1 MRPLRL
7 TLRAFGPYAGEQ
19 IVDFRDALGAGLFGI
34 YGPTGSG
41 KSSIFNAISFALF
54 GEPARDDQ
62 DASTLRSDHADPG
75 CLTEVELIF
84 ELGGNKYLVR
94 RRPEQMRPAQRGGKE
109 TKEAHCAWLFDV
121 TDIPLD
127 EITPENQGIP
137 IVEKKVSEVRDE
149 LERRLGYGKEQFRQ
163 IVLLPQG
170 RFEKF
175 LAANTNDRLAIL
187 RDLFDV
193 SLYKRLTQKMKD
205 EAKAAEEKIRAD
217 RRACES
223 RLEQEGFATLEE
235 LSAGAQQ
242 AQEEQKT
249 EAAAAEAAKTNA
261 TLAEQKL
268 AAAREVEKAFAEN
281 EAAAQALA
289 SMEAKSKEI
298 EKDKALLGGARVAK
312 SLHDVDVAMQRART
326 DLSAATGI
334 CTKAQAARAAAEEA
348 MKEAA
353 AALATEQARRGES
366 EILRAHS
373 ADLKRR
379 RETLAHADRTK
390 AAKEE
395 AARIE
400 RDAIAAFE
408 TAQNNHSALVRE
420 QADTAAQIKTAE
432 TAAGQRASL
441 SAAAQELKSK
451 LDAAVGYDRA
461 LKAVNDARAHV
472 AGALEDHEKNCR
484 AQEAAQRSFDEAEA
498 ALAGAQA
505 QHLAEKLRPGEA
517 CPVCGSHDHPAPAHG
532 RAESA
537 GRNDAFTVAR
547 EALDSARKA
556 STGSGQTLAGKE
568 ATLSEREAHLAAL
581 VKPENTVAE
590 LQEHSAKVHNDIET
604 LGPAID
610 LEALRGALD
619 RVEGRLPEAGA
630 AVESAR
636 TSRDQAITGHALAGQ
651 ALEVALASVPE
662 NLRTADALEA
672 AIAAAEE
679 EIRKRDL
686 AFDHAVKTERD
697 AGEKQIAACKDDE
710 SAANA
715 REAALAKLQEAE
727 QSFRDRLAAN
737 GLTHEQYEAHK
748 ANIGRIEELQA
759 SIERFGQDLH
769 AARDRASRAGANVE
783 GKDRPDV
790 AGFGAASEEA
800 TRLRDEAYQK
810 AASAVAR
817 AGHLAKAAE
826 IIAGALSGIKKAED
840 AYAPLAAVAHA
851 FSGRNN
857 ANVELEAFAIAAMFD
872 LVLAS
877 ANARFKPMSG
887 GRYSLER
894 ERDVSKGAGKKG
906 LDIVVHDVHTGRTR
920 ATATLSGGET
930 FMAALALALGLSDVV
945 ESVNGGVHL
954 NTIFIDEGF
963 GTLDMET
970 LDQALQT
977 LQDIVGESRAVGL
990 ISHVEL
996 VQQAIP
1002 FGFQISKTTGGSKI
1016 SQRFA

>member
-19 IVDFRDALGAGLFGI
+19 VIDFRDALSAGLFGI

-41 KSSIFNAISFALF
+41 KSSIFSAISFALF

-62 DASTLRSDHADPG
+62 DASTLRSDHAEPS

-84 ELGGNKYLVR
+84 ELGATRYLVR

-127 EITPENQGIP
+127 EITPDNQGTP
-137 IVEKKVSEVRDE
+137 IAEKKVSEVRDE

-205 EAKAAEEKIRAD
+205 DAKSAEEKIRAD

-223 RLEQEGFATLEE
+223 RLEQEGFTTLEE
-235 LSAGAQQ
+235 LSAGAQH
-242 AQEEQKT
+242 AQEEQKI
-249 EAAAAEAAKTNA
+249 AAAVTETAKNNA
-261 TLAEQKL
+261 GLAEQKL
-268 AAAREVEKAFAEN
+268 ASAHEVEKAFVEN
-281 EAAAQALA
+281 EEAAQAQAL
-289 SMEAKSKEI
+289 MEAKSEEI
-298 EKDKALLGGARVAK
+298 EKDKAVLIGARVAQ
-312 SLHDVDVAMQRART
+312 SLQDADAAMQRART
-326 DLSAATGI
+326 DLSVASGN
-334 CTKAQAARAAAEEA
+334 CTKALVAREAAEEA
-348 MKEAA
+348 MKKAA
-353 AALATEQARRGES
+353 AALATEQGKRGEA
-366 EILRAHS
+366 ETLRAQS
-373 ADLKRR
+373 ADLKRH
-379 RETLAHADRTK
+379 RETLGQADKKK
-390 AAKEE
+390 AAKDE

-400 RDAIAAFE
+400 REALAAFE
-408 TAQNNHSALVRE
+408 VAQNSYGALTRE
-420 QADTAAQIKTAE
+420 QADIGAQIKTAS
-432 TAAGQRASL
+432 TAAEQRTTL

-451 LDAAVGYDRA
+451 LDTALGYDRA
-461 LKAVNDARAHV
+461 LKAVNDARAQV
-472 AGALEDHEKNCR
+472 SGAREIHEKNCR
-484 AQEAAQRSFDEAEA
+484 AQEDAQRSFDEAEV

-517 CPVCGSHDHPAPAHG
+517 CPVCGSHEHPTPAHG
-532 RAESA
+532 QAESA
-537 GRNDAFTVAR
+537 GRNDAFTA
-547 EALDSARKA
+547 ARKA
-556 STGSGQTLAGKE
+556 LDGARNASALSGQTLAAKE
-568 ATLSEREAHLAAL
+568 ATLSEREAHLEAL
-581 VKPENTVAE
+581 TKPENTVAE
-590 LQEHSAKVHNDIET
+590 LQEHSAQVQNNIEA

-610 LEALRGALD
+610 FEALRRALE
-619 RVEGRLPEAGA
+619 RVEAQLPEAGL

-636 TSRDQAITGHALAGQ
+636 ASRDQAVTSHALASQ
-651 ALEVALASVPE
+651 ALEDALASVPE
-662 NLRTADALEA
+662 KLRTTDALEA
-672 AIAAAEE
+672 AITATEE
-679 EIRKRDL
+679 EIKKREFDL
-686 AFDHAVKTERD
+686 EQAVKSERD
-697 AGEKQIAACKDDE
+697 AGEKQIAARKDEE

-715 REAALAKLQEAE
+715 REAALAKLQQAE
-727 QSFRDRLAAN
+727 QNFGGRLAAN
-737 GLTHEQYEAHK
+737 GLTQEQYEDHK
-748 ANIGRIEELQA
+748 ANIDRIEELQA
-759 SIERFGQDLH
+759 AIERFGQDLH
-769 AARDRASRAGANVE
+769 AARDRATRAGTNVE
-783 GKDRPDV
+783 GKNRPDV
-790 AGFGAASEEA
+790 AGLGAASEEA
-800 TRLRDEAYQK
+800 KRVRDEAYRKQ
-810 AASAVAR
+810 ASAAAR
-817 AGHLAKAAE
+817 SESLAKLVE
-826 IIAGALSGIKKAED
+826 SITSLLSDIKKAED

-857 ANVELEAFAIAAMFD
+857 ANMELEAFAIAAMFD

-920 ATATLSGGET
+920 ATQTLSGGET

-945 ESVNGGVHL
+945 ESLNGGVHL

-970 LDQALQT
+970 LDQALQI

-1002 FGFQISKTTGGSKI
+1002 FGFQISKTTGGSHI
-1016 SQRFA
+1016 SPRFA

>member
-7 TLRAFGPYAGEQ
+7 TLKAFGPYAGEQ
-19 IVDFRDALGAGLFGI
+19 VVDFRDAIGAGLFGI

-41 KSSIFNAISFALF
+41 KSSIFSAISFALF
-54 GEPARDDQ
+54 GEPVRDDQ
-62 DASTLRSDHADPG
+62 DASTLRSDHAEPN

-84 ELGGNKYLVR
+84 ELGATKYLVR

-121 TDIPLD
+121 TGIPLD
-127 EITPENQGIP
+127 EITLENQGTP
-137 IVEKKVSEVRDE
+137 IAEKKVSEVREE

-193 SLYKRLTQKMKD
+193 SLYKKLTQKMKD

-217 RRACES
+217 RQACNS

-242 AQEEQKT
+242 AEEDHKI
-249 EAAAAEAAKTNA
+249 ECAAAGAAKTNA
-261 TLAEQKL
+261 TLTEQKL
-268 AAAREVEKAFAEN
+268 AAAHEVEKAFAEN

-289 SMEAKSKEI
+289 SMEARSKEI
-298 EKDKALLGGARVAK
+298 EKDKAVLDGALVARG
-312 SLHDVDVAMQRART
+312 LCDVDAVMQRART
-326 DLSAATGI
+326 DLSAANVK
-334 CTKAQAARAAAEEA
+334 CTEAQTARAAAADA
-348 MKEAA
+348 MGKAA
-353 AALATEQARRGES
+353 DLLAAEQARRGEA
-366 EILRAHS
+366 ETLRAQS
-373 ADLKRR
+373 ADLKRH
-379 RETLAHADRTK
+379 RETLGHADKKK
-390 AAKEE
+390 AAKED

-400 RDAIAAFE
+400 RDAVAAFE
-408 TAQNNHSALVRE
+408 TAQNRHSALVRE
-420 QADTAAQIKTAE
+420 QADIAAQIKTAE
-432 TAAGQRASL
+432 TAAGQRAVL
-441 SAAAQELKSK
+441 SAATQELKSK
-451 LDAAVGYDRA
+451 LDAALGHDRA
-461 LKAVNDARAHV
+461 LKAVNDARGRV
-472 AGALEDHEKNCR
+472 DGAREDHEKNCR
-484 AQEAAQRSFDEAEA
+484 AQEDAQRSFDEAEA

-505 QHLAEKLRPGEA
+505 LHLAEKLRHGEA
-517 CPVCGSHDHPAPAHG
+517 CPVCGSHEHPAPAHG
-532 RAESA
+532 QAESA
-537 GRNDAFTVAR
+537 GRNDAFTTAR
-547 EALDSARKA
+547 KALDSARKVA
-556 STGSGQTLAGKE
+556 TASGQTLAGAQ
-568 ATLSEREAHLAAL
+568 ATLSERESYLAAL
-581 VKPENTVAE
+581 AKPENTVAE
-590 LQEHSAKVHNDIET
+590 LESLNAKVQGDIEA

-610 LEALRGALD
+610 LVAQRGAL
-619 RVEGRLPEAGA
+619 ETLENKLPEAGK
-630 AVESAR
+630 AVEDAR
-636 TSRDQAITGHALAGQ
+636 ASRDQAVTGHALATQ
-651 ALEVALASVPE
+651 ALQDALASVPE
-662 NLRTADALEA
+662 YLRTTDALEA
-672 AIAAAEE
+672 AIAAADD

-686 AFDHAVKTERD
+686 AFDQAVKSERD
-697 AGEKQIAACKDDE
+697 ARETQIAAFKDEE

-727 QSFRDRLAAN
+727 ESFGGRLAAN
-737 GLTHEQYEAHK
+737 GLTLEQYEAHK

-769 AARDRASRAGANVE
+769 AARDRATRAGANVE

-790 AGFGAASEEA
+790 AGLGAASEEA
-800 TRLRDEAYQK
+800 TRVRDEAYRK
-810 AASAVAR
+810 AAFAASR
-817 AGHLAKAAE
+817 AEFLTKLADS
-826 IIAGALSGIKKAED
+826 IAGALSDIKKAED

-851 FSGRNN
+851 FSGKNN
-857 ANVELEAFAIAAMFD
+857 ANMELEAFAIAAMFD

-894 ERDVSKGAGKKG
+894 EQDVAKGGGKKG
-906 LDIVVHDVHTGRTR
+906 LGIVVHDVHTGRTR
-920 ATATLSGGET
+920 AMATLSGGET

-954 NTIFIDEGF
+954 NTVFIDEGF
-963 GTLDMET
+963 GTLDTET

-990 ISHVEL
+990 ISHVEI

-1002 FGFQISKTTGGSKI
+1002 FGFQINKTTGGSHI
-1016 SQRFA
+1016 SQRLG

>member
-1 MRPLRL
+1 MRPMRL

-19 IVDFRDALGAGLFGI
+19 IVDFRGALGAGLFGI

-41 KSSIFNAISFALF
+41 KSSIFSAISFALF

-62 DASTLRSDHADPG
+62 DPSTLRSDHADPH

-84 ELGGNKYLVR
+84 ELGGKKYLVR

-121 TDIPLD
+121 TDIALD
-127 EITPENQGIP
+127 EITLENQGTP
-137 IVEKKVSEVRDE
+137 IAEKKVSEVRDE

-217 RRACES
+217 RRVCDS
-223 RLEQEGFATLEE
+223 MLEQAGFATLEE

-242 AQEEQKT
+242 AQEEQKA
-249 EAAAAEAAKTNA
+249 EADAAEAAKTNA
-261 TLAEQKL
+261 VLAEQTL
-268 AAAREVEKAFAEN
+268 AAAHEVENAFAEN
-281 EAAAQALA
+281 EAAARALGL
-289 SMEAKSKEI
+289 MEAKGKEI
-298 EKDKALLGGARVAK
+298 EKDKYVLDGARVAK
-312 SLHDVDVAMQRART
+312 SLHDVDVAMQRARA
-326 DLSAATGI
+326 DLSAASVK
-334 CTKAQAARAAAEEA
+334 CTEAQTARAVAEEA
-348 MKEAA
+348 MEKAA
-353 AALATEQARRGES
+353 AALAAEQARRGES
-366 EILRAHS
+366 ETLRAQS
-373 ADLKRR
+373 ADLKRH
-379 RETLAHADRTK
+379 RETLGHAGRK
-390 AAKEE
+390 KEAKDE

-408 TAQNNHSALVRE
+408 TAQNNRSALVRE
-420 QADTAAQIKTAE
+420 QAETAAQIKTAE
-432 TAAGQRASL
+432 TAVGRRATL

-451 LDAAVGYDRA
+451 LDAVVGYDRA
-461 LKAVNDARAHV
+461 LKAVNDARTHV
-472 AGALEDHEKNCR
+472 AGAREDHEKNCR
-484 AQEAAQRSFDEAEA
+484 AQEDAQRSVDEAEA

-505 QHLAEKLRPGEA
+505 QHLAEKLRPGQA
-517 CPVCGSHDHPAPAHG
+517 CPVCGSHEHPAPAHG

-556 STGSGQTLAGKE
+556 STGSGQTLAAKG

-581 VKPENTVAE
+581 TKTENTVAE
-590 LQEHSAKVHNDIET
+590 LQEHSAKVHNDIEA

-610 LEALRGALD
+610 LAALRGALE

-630 AVESAR
+630 AEEAAR
-636 TSRDQAITGHALAGQ
+636 ASRDQAVTGHALATQ
-651 ALEVALASVPE
+651 ALEDALASVPG
-662 NLRTADALEA
+662 NLRMTEALEA
-672 AIAAAEE
+672 AIADAEE

-697 AGEKQIAACKDDE
+697 AGEKQIAARKDGE

-715 REAALAKLQEAE
+715 RGSALAKLREAE
-727 QSFRDRLAAN
+727 QSFGGRLATN
-737 GLTHEQYEAHK
+737 GFTQEQYEAHK

-759 SIERFGQDLH
+759 SIERFGQHLH
-769 AARDRASRAGANVE
+769 AARDRVGRAATNVE
-783 GKDRPDV
+783 GRERPDV
-790 AGFGAASEEA
+790 AGLSAVSEEA
-800 TRLRDEAYQK
+800 TRLRDEAYRRE
-810 AASAVAR
+810 ASAVSR
-817 AGHLAKAAE
+817 AESLAKLADS
-826 IIAGALSGIKKAED
+826 IAGALSGIKKAED

-851 FSGRNN
+851 FSGKNN
-857 ANVELEAFAIAAMFD
+857 ANMELEAFAIAAMFD

-887 GRYSLER
+887 GQYSLER

-920 ATATLSGGET
+920 PTATLSGGET

-1002 FGFQISKTTGGSKI
+1002 FGFQISKTTGGSHI

>member
-19 IVDFRDALGAGLFGI
+19 VVDFRDALGAGLFGI

-41 KSSIFNAISFALF
+41 KSSIFSAISFALF

-62 DASTLRSDHADPG
+62 DASTLRSDHADPN

-84 ELGGNKYLVR
+84 ELGATKYLVR

-109 TKEAHCAWLFDV
+109 TREAHCAWLFDV
-121 TDIPLD
+121 TGIPLD

-137 IVEKKVSEVRDE
+137 IVEKKVSEVREE

-187 RDLFDV
+187 RDLFNV

-223 RLEQEGFATLEE
+223 RLEQEGFATLED
-235 LSAGAQQ
+235 LSGGAHQ
-242 AQEEQKT
+242 AQEEQKI
-249 EAAAAEAAKTNA
+249 EVAAAEAAKRNA
-261 TLAEQKL
+261 ALAEQKL
-268 AAAREVEKAFAEN
+268 AAAHEVEKAFVEN

-298 EKDKALLGGARVAK
+298 EKDKTVLGGALVAR
-312 SLHDVDVAMQRART
+312 SLSDVDAVMQRART
-326 DLSAATGI
+326 DLSAASAT
-334 CTKAQAARAAAEEA
+334 CTKAQAARTAAEDA
-348 MKEAA
+348 LGKAA
-353 AALATEQARRGES
+353 AALAAEQAKRGES
-366 EILRAHS
+366 ETLRAQS
-373 ADLKRR
+373 ADLKRHC
-379 RETLAHADRTK
+379 ETLRHADKKK
-390 AAKEE
+390 AAKED

-400 RDAIAAFE
+400 RDAAAAFE
-408 TAQNNHSALVRE
+408 AAQNNHSALVRE
-420 QADTAAQIKTAE
+420 QADTAARIKTAE
-432 TAAGQRASL
+432 TAAGQRATL

-451 LDAAVGYDRA
+451 LDAALNYDRA
-461 LKAVNDARAHV
+461 LKAVNDARGHV
-472 AGALEDHEKNCR
+472 AGAREDHEKNCR
-484 AQEAAQRSFDEAEA
+484 AQEAAQRNFDEAEA

-505 QHLAEKLRPGEA
+505 QHLAEKLRPGEP
-517 CPVCGSHDHPAPAHG
+517 CPVCGSHEHPAPAHG
-532 RAESA
+532 QAESA
-537 GRNDAFTVAR
+537 GRNDAFTA
-547 EALDSARKA
+547 ARKA
-556 STGSGQTLAGKE
+556 LDGARNASAASGQTLAAKE
-568 ATLSEREAHLAAL
+568 ATLSERQSHLAAL

-610 LEALRGALD
+610 LEALCGALG
-619 RVEGRLPEAGA
+619 RVEGRLSEAGA

-636 TSRDQAITGHALAGQ
+636 TSRDQATTGHALAGQ
-651 ALEVALASVPE
+651 ALEAALASVPE
-662 NLRTADALEA
+662 NLRTTDALEA
-672 AIAAAEE
+672 AISAADE

-686 AFDHAVKTERD
+686 AFEQAVKSERD
-697 AGEKQIAACKDDE
+697 ASEMQIAARKDE
-710 SAANA
+710 QSAANA
-715 REAALAKLQEAE
+715 RDAALAKLQEAE
-727 QSFRDRLAAN
+727 ESFGGRLAAN
-737 GLTHEQYEAHK
+737 GLTQEQYEAHK
-748 ANIGRIEELQA
+748 ANIDHIEGLQA

-769 AARDRASRAGANVE
+769 AARDRAARAGTNVE
-783 GKDRPDV
+783 GKNRPDV
-790 AGFGAASEEA
+790 AGLSAAAEEA
-800 TRLRDEAYQK
+800 TRVRDEAFRK
-810 AASAVAR
+810 AAFAASR
-817 AGHLAKAAE
+817 AEFLAKLADS
-826 IIAGALSGIKKAED
+826 IAGALSDIKRAED

-851 FSGRNN
+851 FSGKNN
-857 ANVELEAFAIAAMFD
+857 ANMELEAFAIAAMFD

-954 NTIFIDEGF
+954 DTIFIDEGF
-963 GTLDMET
+963 GTLDTET

-977 LQDIVGESRAVGL
+977 LQDVVGESRAVGL
-990 ISHVEL
+990 ISHVDL

-1002 FGFQISKTTGGSKI
+1002 LGFQISKTTGGSHI
-1016 SQRFA
+1016 SQRLS

>member
-41 KSSIFNAISFALF
+41 KSSIFSAISFALF

-62 DASTLRSDHADPG
+62 DASTLRSDHADPN

-84 ELGGNKYLVR
+84 ELGAGKYLVR

-121 TDIPLD
+121 TDVPLD
-127 EITPENQGIP
+127 EITLENQGIP
-137 IVEKKVSEVRDE
+137 IAEKKVSEVREE

-205 EAKAAEEKIRAD
+205 EAKVAEERIRVD

-242 AQEEQKT
+242 AQEAQKT
-249 EAAAAEAAKTNA
+249 EAAAAETAKGNAA
-261 TLAEQKL
+261 LAEQKL
-268 AAAREVEKAFAEN
+268 AAAHEVEKAFAEN

-289 SMEAKSKEI
+289 LMAAKGEEI
-298 EKDKALLGGARVAK
+298 EKDKAVLGGALVARG
-312 SLHDVDVAMQRART
+312 LHDVDAVMQRART
-326 DLSAATGI
+326 DLSAAIGN
-334 CTKAQAARAAAEEA
+334 CTKAQAARAAAEDA
-348 MKEAA
+348 MGKAA
-353 AALATEQARRGES
+353 AALAAEQAKRGES
-366 EILRAHS
+366 ETLREQGA
-373 ADLKRR
+373 ALKRH
-379 RETLAHADRTK
+379 RETLGRADKKK

-400 RDAIAAFE
+400 RDAVAAFE
-408 TAQNNHSALVRE
+408 TAQKSHGALVRE

-432 TAAGQRASL
+432 TAAGQRATL

-451 LDAAVGYDRA
+451 LDAALGYDRA
-461 LKAVNDARAHV
+461 LKAVNDARGQV
-472 AGALEDHEKNCR
+472 SGAREDHEKNCR
-484 AQEAAQRSFDEAEA
+484 AQEDAQRSFNEAEA

-517 CPVCGSHDHPAPAHG
+517 CPVCGSHEHPAPAHG
-532 RAESA
+532 QAESA
-537 GRNDAFTVAR
+537 GRNDAFTA
-547 EALDSARKA
+547 ARKA
-556 STGSGQTLAGKE
+556 LDGARNASALSGQTLAAKE

-581 VKPENTVAE
+581 TKPENTVAE

-610 LEALRGALD
+610 LEALRGALE
-619 RVEGRLPEAGA
+619 RVEARLPEAGA
-630 AVESAR
+630 AVERAR
-636 TSRDQAITGHALAGQ
+636 TSRDQAVTGHALATQ
-651 ALEVALASVPE
+651 ALEDALASVPE
-662 NLRTADALEA
+662 KLRTTDALEA
-672 AIAAAEE
+672 AIAAADE
-679 EIRKRDL
+679 EIRKRDIAL
-686 AFDHAVKTERD
+686 EQAVKSERD
-697 AGEKQIAACKDDE
+697 AGEKQIAARKDEE

-727 QSFRDRLAAN
+727 QSFGDRLAAN
-737 GLTHEQYEAHK
+737 GLTQEQYEAHK
-748 ANIGRIEELQA
+748 ANIDRIEELQD

-769 AARDRASRAGANVE
+769 AARDRAARAGTNVE

-790 AGFGAASEEA
+790 AGLGAASEEA
-800 TRLRDEAYQK
+800 TRVRDEAYRRE
-810 AASAVAR
+810 ASAVAR
-817 AGHLAKAAE
+817 AESLAKLAE
-826 IIAGALSGIKKAED
+826 SIAGALSDIKKAED

-851 FSGRNN
+851 FSGKNN
-857 ANVELEAFAIAAMFD
+857 ANMELEAFAIAAMFD

-920 ATATLSGGET
+920 ATQTLSGGET

-1002 FGFQISKTTGGSKI
+1002 FGFQISKTTGGSHI

>member
-41 KSSIFNAISFALF
+41 KSSIFSAISFALF

-62 DASTLRSDHADPG
+62 DASSLRSDHADPH

-84 ELGGNKYLVR
+84 ELGGKKYLVR

-127 EITPENQGIP
+127 EITPENQGTP
-137 IVEKKVSEVRDE
+137 IAEKKVSEVREE

-193 SLYKRLTQKMKD
+193 SLYKRLTQKMKE
-205 EAKAAEEKIRAD
+205 EAKAAEEKIRAE
-217 RRACES
+217 RAACQS
-223 RLEQEGFATLEE
+223 RLELEGFATLED
-235 LSAGAQQ
+235 LCAGAQK
-242 AQEEQKT
+242 ALEEQ
-249 EAAAAEAAKTNA
+249 AVAVSAAEAAKGKA
-261 TLAEQKL
+261 TLAEQIL
-268 AAAREVEKAFAEN
+268 AAAHEVEKAFAEN
-281 EAAAQALA
+281 EEAARALT
-289 SMEAKSKEI
+289 SIQGRSEEI
-298 EKDKALLGGARVAK
+298 EKEKAVLNGALVARG
-312 SLHDVDVAMQRART
+312 LRDVDGVMQAART
-326 DLSAATGI
+326 DVATATEA
-334 CTKAQAARAAAEEA
+334 CTKMQTARATAEE
-348 MKEAA
+348 EFVAA
-353 AALATEQARRGES
+353 AGALEAEQGKRGEA
-366 EILRAHS
+366 ETLREQCA
-373 ADLKRR
+373 ALKRH
-379 RETLAHADRTK
+379 RETLNHADRK
-390 AAKEE
+390 RVDEAE

-400 RDAIAAFE
+400 REAVAAFE
-408 TAQNNHSALVRE
+408 
-420 QADTAAQIKTAE
+420 AAQTTQGDLVSEKADIAARLKAAE
-432 TAAGQRASL
+432 A
-441 SAAAQELKSK
+441 AAAQRATLSAEALGMKSK
-451 LDAAVGYDRA
+451 LDAARIHDGA
-461 LKAVNDARAHV
+461 LKAVSDAQGQVARAR
-472 AGALEDHEKNCR
+472 EEHEKYR
-484 AQEAAQRSFDEAEA
+484 RVLDDAQCSFDEAEA

-517 CPVCGSHDHPAPAHG
+517 CPVCGSHNHPAPAG
-532 RAESA
+532 GQAESA
-537 GRNDAFTVAR
+537 GRNDAFTA
-547 EALDSARKA
+547 ARKA
-556 STGSGQTLAGKE
+556 LDGARKAEGASGQTLAAAQ
-568 ATLSEREAHLAAL
+568 ATFSERESYLAAL

-590 LQEHSAKVHNDIET
+590 LESLDAKLRGDIEA
-604 LGPAID
+604 LGPVID
-610 LEALRGALD
+610 LAALRDASNAL
-619 RVEGRLPEAGA
+619 ENKLPEAGK
-630 AVESAR
+630 AVEEAR
-636 TSRDQAITGHALAGQ
+636 TSRDQAKTGHALAAQ
-651 ALEVALASVPE
+651 ALEAALASVPE
-662 NLRTADALEA
+662 KLRTMDALEA
-672 AIAAAEE
+672 AISAADE

-686 AFDHAVKTERD
+686 AFEQAVKSERE
-697 AGEKQIAACKDDE
+697 AKEKQIAALKDEE
-710 SAANA
+710 SASNV

-727 QSFRDRLAAN
+727 ENFGKRLAAN
-737 GLTHEQYEAHK
+737 RITQEQYEAHK
-748 ANIGRIEELQA
+748 ASIDRIEELQA
-759 SIERFGQDLH
+759 AIEHFGQDLH
-769 AARDRASRAGANVE
+769 AARERVGRAGKAIE

-790 AGFGAASEEA
+790 AGLRTVHEEA
-800 TRLRDEAYQK
+800 ARLRDEAYQQ

-817 AGHLAKAAE
+817 ADSLGKLSESIAKAVA
-826 IIAGALSGIKKAED
+826 AIKDAED

-857 ANVELEAFAIAAMFD
+857 ANMELEAFAIAAMFD

-1002 FGFQISKTTGGSKI
+1002 FGFQISKTTGGSHI